1 MTKTLLDLQ
10 FSMAAFTNPGGNKVP
25 SEHGSLAR
33 VGENDIEKLR
43 EIVHDLLALKYE
55 EDASGSLPINVHFVD
70 RTRYEGVSVN
80 YTKHLPGDGDLDAYE
95 AALIFNLR
103 SANSAVQS
111 AAHKLDIATRMLS
124 DFYEQTELKK

>member
-10 FSMAAFTNPGGNKVP
+10 FSIAAFTNPGGDKVL
-25 SEHGSLAR
+25 SENGSLAR

-43 EIVHDLLALKYE
+43 KIVHDLLALKYE
-55 EDASGSLPINVHFVD
+55 ADASGSLPVNV
-70 RTRYEGVSVN
+70 
-80 YTKHLPGDGDLDAYE
+80 HLPGDGDLVAYE
-95 AALIFNLR
+95 AALMFNVR

-111 AAHKLDIATRMLS
+111 AAHKLDIATRTLS

>member
-10 FSMAAFTNPGGNKVP
+10 FSIAAFTNPGGDKVL
-25 SEHGSLAR
+25 SENGSLAR

-43 EIVHDLLALKYE
+43 KIVHDLLALKYE
-55 EDASGSLPINVHFVD
+55 ADASGSLPVNVHFVD
-70 RTRYEGVSVN
+70 RTRYEGVSIN
-80 YTKHLPGDGDLDAYE
+80 YTKHLPGDGDLVAYE
-95 AALIFNLR
+95 AALMFNVR

-111 AAHKLDIATRMLS
+111 AAHKLDIATRTLS